1 MCLQVNRY
9 PFRECNCA
17 IFMSAYLLNLGQLFT
32 ESVCSLG
39 SKFVPVRVDPTFEG
53 LVAEGSKQE
62 IVIADRGR
70 CFPSLRWRNHIEVYQ
85 LTLKHL
91 PPVGANVFP
100 LTHCLLVDLFHCY
113 MLDKPIC
120 RFRVVESFFVAFILV
135 FDGISC

>member
-1 MCLQVNRY
+1 MKMCLQVNRY

-17 IFMSAYLLNLGQLFT
+17 IFMSAYLLNVGQLFT

-70 CFPSLRWRNHIEVYQ
+70 CFPSLSWRNHIEVYQ

-100 LTHCLLVDLFHCY
+100 LIHCLLVDSSTVICWTSPFVVLELSSLF
-113 MLDKPIC
+113 C
-120 RFRVVESFFVAFILV
+120 RFYFSF
-135 FDGISC
+135 